1 MTKASPPPAP
11 DDETFSAWPLVIC
24 IGVVK
29 LVTLITIL
37 ILAWGHE
44 SAQLIGATMLPWI
57 GIVAALL
64 AAPIAW
70 QIRLR
75 RARRRREALMRAEF
89 MKDQENAGSAV
100 PLAESA

>member
-1 MTKASPPPAP
+1 MTKAAPPPTP

-24 IGVVK
+24 IGVAK

-37 ILAWGHE
+37 TLAWGHE
-44 SAQLIGATMLPWI
+44 SAQLIGATMLPWL
-57 GIVAALL
+57 GIVTALL

-75 RARRRREALMRAEF
+75 RARHRREALLRAEF
-89 MKDQENAGSAV
+89 MKDQENAGSALPSV
-100 PLAESA
+100 ETA